1 MLKELYSCTFF
12 VKLTVANQS
21 GTWTLWF
28 SFQEK
33 INGKVTW
40 QCKTTLKLIFWVL
53 YACNEW
59 ASYKALLKARGWG
72 GCISGS
78 MVCLR
83 TDEGKQQQG
92 TSIFLQP
99 VLLQLSLCANLC
111 CLSFPNATLK
121 QREEICDVAN
131 VTLVWVGAALISA
144 VQKYFCQLHIFPCW
158 ALHFCFAVHVASCPV
173 EKPFSL
179 QKHPPCWCLLEAFC
193 ATLGTPLVFSMAV
206 EMHR

>member
-1 MLKELYSCTFF
+1 MLVMSELPI
-12 VKLTVANQS
+12 KL
-21 GTWTLWF
+21 
-28 SFQEK
+28 
-33 INGKVTW
+33 
-40 QCKTTLKLIFWVL
+40 
-53 YACNEW
+53 
-59 ASYKALLKARGWG
+59 
-72 GCISGS
+72 
-78 MVCLR
+78 CLR
-83 TDEGKQQQG
+83 QG
-92 TSIFLQP
+92 AGEDVFRAVWF
-99 VLLQLSLCANLC
+99 VLELMKESNSKAPAFSYSQCCCNSVCANLC